1 MMFLFLCIFCIYD
14 QIDILPKN
22 LGSTVD
28 IMEGRVL
35 NWIKSGFLKFF
46 VKQTST
52 KNADIAM

>member
-1 MMFLFLCIFCIYD
+1 M
-14 QIDILPKN
+14 
-22 LGSTVD
+22 D

-35 NWIKSGFLKFF
+35 NWIKSGFYFFFF